1 MAESIWMSVKAS
13 KQGDIKSEVT
23 TKGREGMMEC
33 IELETG
39 MSSPRD
45 PASGR
50 PTGRRVHT
58 PLAIVKRVDKGSPL
72 LSNALANNE
81 TLTTVKLLFY
91 RPKGD
96 GTTDN
101 FFSIELSN
109 ATVSRQKVY
118 LPNMLNPKES
128 HYPAL
133 ERIEFTFQKIVW
145 TYTNGG
151 ISASDDW
158 EAQS

>member
-1 MAESIWMSVKAS
+1 MAESIWMQVKAS

-33 IELETG
+33 VEFESG

-50 PTGRRVHT
+50 PTGRRQHT
-58 PLAIVKRVDKGSPL
+58 ALAVIKRVDKGSPL
-72 LSNALANNE
+72 LSSALAQNE

-101 FFSIELSN
+101 FFSIELTN
-109 ATVSRQKVY
+109 ATVSKQKIY
-118 LPNMLNPKES
+118 LPNMLDPAES
-128 HYPAL
+128 HFPAL
-133 ERIEFTFQKIVW
+133 EKIEFTFQKIVW